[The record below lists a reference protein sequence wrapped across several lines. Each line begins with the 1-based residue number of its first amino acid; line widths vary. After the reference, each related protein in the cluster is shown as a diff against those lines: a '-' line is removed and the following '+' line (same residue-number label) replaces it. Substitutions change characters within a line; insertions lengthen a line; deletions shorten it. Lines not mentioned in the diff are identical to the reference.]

1 MLLEGDSL
9 AVANGPHV
17 GHLQGSFCMG
27 RRCAPTKKAIST
39 FRQVLAGVTPEQTSY
54 TTPCASFDVGQL
66 INHTISTQHMVIDAL
81 QDKPFNMSGVE
92 VARDE
97 QAAAFDRSAAD
108 AVTELRRD
116 GAPDKVITLP
126 FGTFSCGKF
135 MGLAVLDTFQHAWD
149 LAKATGQKTDLHAE
163 LAESLMDLAVAH
175 MANVPRGEEPAPYG
189 PEQTAPAGAP
199 AADRLAAFL
208 GRAV

>member
-1 MLLEGDSL
+1 
-9 AVANGPHV
+9 
-17 GHLQGSFCMG
+17 
-27 RRCAPTKKAIST
+27 
-39 FRQVLAGVTPEQTSY
+39 
-54 TTPCASFDVGQL
+54 
-66 INHTISTQHMVIDAL
+66 
-81 QDKPFNMSGVE
+81 
-92 VARDE
+92 
-97 QAAAFDRSAAD
+97 
-108 AVTELRRD
+108 
-116 GAPDKVITLP
+116 
-126 FGTFSCGKF
+126 
-135 MGLAVLDTFQHAWD
+135 MGLAMLDTFQHAWD